1 MEKPNTI
8 EFTAVERNIDP
19 KRLGN
24 IRKEDLVPAVV
35 YGPGVEGNLHFS
47 IPRIALEKFLTKKS
61 LQFIKLVFDD
71 GKAIEA
77 ILKVTQFD
85 PVTDAPVHADFY
97 AINQDKPVTVT
108 IPIRIMGTSPGVI
121 EGGRLYQSLRK
132 LSVSALPG
140 DLPSELV
147 VDISK
152 LQIGHNLKV
161 RTLKLKNI
169 NPLMSPDRTILVIR
183 PPRGGKA
190 KIIEF
195 ADEEAAAEAAA
206 AETAEATA
214 E

>member
-1 MEKPNTI
+1 MEKPNII
-8 EFTAVERNIDP
+8 ELNAVERNIDP

-47 IPRIALEKFLTKKS
+47 VPRVALEKILSVKN
-61 LQFIKLVFDD
+61 LQFIKLVFEG
-71 GKAIEA
+71 GKQIDA
-77 ILKVTQFD
+77 ILKVTQFH
-85 PVTDAPVHADFY
+85 PVTDYPIHADFY
-97 AINQDKPVTVT
+97 AIQDNVPVTVT
-108 IPIRIMGTSPGVI
+108 IPIRLKGTSPGVI

-140 DLPSELV
+140 VLPSELT

-161 RTLKLKNI
+161 RTLKLKDI
-169 NPLMSPDRTILVIR
+169 TPLMSPDRTILVIR

-190 KIIEF
+190 KIVEF
-195 ADEEAAAEAAA
+195 ADGEEAPEEEAAEAAA
-206 AETAEATA
+206 E
-214 E
+214 